1 MDPNSLRSPLHGTL
15 RWCKRSFASNYTRRQ
30 VSRATLPRLARFL
43 LCSFDIEATCGSVRL
58 FCVFFARERL
68 QTEYKTKPHAL
79 KAVRGAAEQCRG
91 RAGLD
96 NVAWASRRRAW
107 RDAWDFFLVN
117 YRGRF
122 FWASDRRWFPPD
134 EFRFS
139 RRGNR
144 FLYLQTSGCDCA
156 FL

>member
-1 MDPNSLRSPLHGTL
+1 MVLSGGANAHLPLTTLGGNFHVPHCPGYRDFCSAPSLPKL
-15 RWCKRSFASNYTRRQ
+15 
-30 VSRATLPRLARFL
+30 LAQ
-43 LCSFDIEATCGSVRL
+43 ACGS
-58 FCVFFARERL
+58 FCVFFAREHLR
-68 QTEYKTKPHAL
+68 TEYKTKPRAL
-79 KAVRGAAEQCRG
+79 KAVRGAAEQCRSH
-91 RAGLD
+91 AGLD
-96 NVAWASRRRAW
+96 NVARASRCRAW

-139 RRGNR
+139 RSGNR